1 MAVSRIKLGVLDAC
15 VLHRGDTAHS
25 VFSSTLAQAKWCEAL
40 GYQRYWL
47 TEHHA
52 MNLAHSNPEL
62 LLAIIGS
69 HTKKIR
75 IGIAGVLLSLYP
87 PLRVAD
93 TYRTL
98 ASMFTGRVDLGIA
111 RGLPPI
117 SRLRALTTF
126 STNEEAHS
134 TFAHKAETLLQIL
147 RGEHELKPVPAAGP
161 NPAIWF
167 LGSTQASAE
176 LASHLGAR
184 YSHALFL
191 NQEDGSGKI
200 MDIYRH
206 EFRPSIDLESCA
218 TSVGIAGICAETETA
233 AKLEFSRFEGL
244 GVRASIVGTPS
255 QCRER
260 IETICSIY
268 DTDEAVFLSLG
279 SDLRNRMRSLE
290 LLAEAFGYR
299 YSARPCFSDSKNG

>member
-1 MAVSRIKLGVLDAC
+1 VTVSRIKLSVLDAC

-25 VFSSTLAQAKWCEAL
+25 VLSETLAQAKWCETL
-40 GYQRYWL
+40 GYERYWL

-98 ASMFTGRVDLGIA
+98 AAMFTGRVDLGIA
-111 RGLPPI
+111 RGLPSI

-126 STNEEAHS
+126 STIEEAHN
-134 TFAHKAETLLQIL
+134 TFAHKAETLIRIL
-147 RGEHELKPVPAAGP
+147 RREHELSPIPTVGA
-161 NPAIWF
+161 NPAFWF
-167 LGSTQASAE
+167 LGSNQASAE
-176 LASHLGAR
+176 LASRFGAG
-184 YSHALFL
+184 YCHALFL
-191 NQEDGSGKI
+191 NQDDGTGKI
-200 MDIYRH
+200 MDVYRD
-206 EFRPSIDLESCA
+206 EFRPAIDLESGI
-218 TSVGIAGICAETETA
+218 TSIGIAGVCAETEAA
-233 AKLEFSRFEGL
+233 AKLELARFEGL
-244 GVRASIVGTPS
+244 GVRASIIGTPT

-260 IETICSIY
+260 IEEICSIY
-268 DTDEAVFLSLG
+268 HTDEAVFLSLG
-279 SDLRNRMRSLE
+279 SDFQSRRRSLE
-290 LLAEAFGYR
+290 MLADAFR
-299 YSARPCFSDSKNG
+299 Y